1 MHKNAV
7 FKTFLLKKP
16 KTNLSLFAN
25 CFHSPKIIGTNDFEI
40 MATENF
46 FCKIIFNNAMKIFS
60 LKASK

>member
-25 CFHSPKIIGTNDFEI
+25 CFHSHKIIGTNDFEI
-40 MATENF
+40 MATEF
-46 FCKIIFNNAMKIFS
+46 FLCKIISNIVMKNFS

>member
-25 CFHSPKIIGTNDFEI
+25 CFHSHKIIGTNDFEI
-40 MATENF
+40 MATEF
-46 FCKIIFNNAMKIFS
+46 FFVQDYFQYCNEKIFS
-60 LKASK
+60 QG